1 MLPRRVW
8 PKVEDMDAAEWA
20 HELAYSLSV
29 GPGTPSLLTIATCTG
44 TAASNKVIETAK
56 RVVGEAGWPVY
67 ELVAREVTPD
77 PSLLRPSG
85 FLILRDVRQP
95 LAPAV
100 PVLIGAHQINI
111 TRSLQVGLL
120 IVGSTAGI
128 KALRRHPGLGFLS
141 RAEWVVQN

>member
-1 MLPRRVW
+1 
-8 PKVEDMDAAEWA
+8 MDAAEWA

-29 GPGTPSLLTIATCTG
+29 GPGTPSLLTVATCTG
-44 TAASNKVIETAK
+44 TAASKKVMETAK
-56 RVVGEAGWPVY
+56 RVVGEVGWPVY
-67 ELVAREVTPD
+67 ELAARDMTPD

-95 LAPAV
+95 LPPA
-100 PVLIGAHQINI
+100 
-111 TRSLQVGLL
+111 
-120 IVGSTAGI
+120 AGI